1 MKKCILLLLLCVFM
15 PIMAMAK
22 WTGEMTVNGI
32 NYSISYDISSEKAW
46 AEVKKGN
53 YVGAIV
59 IPDSIYVIPFPHGV
73 F

>member
-1 MKKCILLLLLCVFM
+1 
-15 PIMAMAK
+15 MAK